1 MLKDHFMPYQKKDK
15 FVVLYTL
22 TFSFLDSIHEDEIL
36 DWMISGTLI
45 KVKYFELSDSSV
57 LQ

>member
-1 MLKDHFMPYQKKDK
+1 MPYQKKDK

-36 DWMISGTLI
+36 D
-45 KVKYFELSDSSV
+45 
-57 LQ
+57 